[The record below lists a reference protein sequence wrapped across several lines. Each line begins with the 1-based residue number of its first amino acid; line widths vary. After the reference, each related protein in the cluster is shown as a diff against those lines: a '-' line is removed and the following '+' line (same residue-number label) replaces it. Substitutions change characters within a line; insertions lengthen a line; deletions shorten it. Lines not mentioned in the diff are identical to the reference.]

1 MATDLVD
8 AVIVELKKATV
19 FSSRVYRGWPVS
31 TTLMPDCGVS
41 GTIDGERGIDHG
53 LALWSVQV
61 DSWAKSTTDIVAVE
75 AAIRVVANHYH
86 SVIHHREIPEA
97 ADTHI
102 VSTFN
107 VLGGF

>member
-8 AVIVELKKATV
+8 AIIVELKKATV

-31 TTLMPDCGVS
+31 TTLMPDCGVN

-53 LALWSVQV
+53 LASWNIQV
-61 DSWAKSTTDIVAVE
+61 DSWAKSTTDIVAIE
-75 AAIRVVANHYH
+75 AAIRVVANKYH
-86 SVIHHREIPEA
+86 SVVHHREIPESGQV
-97 ADTHI
+97 HI
-102 VSTFN
+102 VSTLD